1 VNYSIFLVQRTS
13 HPSLGN
19 AKNNEK
25 ISKGIMWKHQEI
37 MKWWEQWWNDKKM
50 IGNEGIVGT
59 IEEWCNGKKYV
70 RGCHGGKLND
80 KGQ

>member
-1 VNYSIFLVQRTS
+1 MNYSIFLVQRTS

-19 AKNNEK
+19 VKNNEK
-25 ISKGIMWKHQEI
+25 ISRGVMWKHQEI

-50 IGNEGIVGT
+50 IRNEGIVRT
-59 IEEWCNGKKYV
+59 IEKWCNNSKYV
-70 RGCHGGKLND
+70 KGCHGGKLND